1 MQSKISRTRASS
13 VSAGRP
19 VAGLRPRTPDRNTI
33 PLYSTARAHGPVA
46 SGTSGTPIVRTI
58 SLIGGDEG
66 VGIIGR
72 DRLGGGAG
80 GRRGGKL
87 QRVAPAFVA
96 AGKQPLRLAAAEK
109 AHELLHL
116 AQRSIG

>member
-19 VAGLRPRTPDRNTI
+19 VAGSRPRTPDRQTI

-46 SGTSGTPIVRTI
+46 SGTSGTPVVRTI
-58 SLIGGDEG
+58 LLIGGDKGIG
-66 VGIIGR
+66 VVGR

-80 GRRGGKL
+80 RRRNENL
-87 QRVAPAFVA
+87 ERVAPAFVA
-96 AGKQPLRLAAAEK
+96 AGKQPLRLAAAE
-109 AHELLHL
+109 
-116 AQRSIG
+116 

>member
-19 VAGLRPRTPDRNTI
+19 VAGSRPRTPDRNTI

-58 SLIGGDEG
+58 SLIGGGEG
-66 VGIIGR
+66 IGVIGR

-80 GRRGGKL
+80 SRRDENFEQWGPRFVGGGKT
-87 QRVAPAFVA
+87 
-96 AGKQPLRLAAAEK
+96 PLRAL
-109 AHELLHL
+109 
-116 AQRSIG
+116 